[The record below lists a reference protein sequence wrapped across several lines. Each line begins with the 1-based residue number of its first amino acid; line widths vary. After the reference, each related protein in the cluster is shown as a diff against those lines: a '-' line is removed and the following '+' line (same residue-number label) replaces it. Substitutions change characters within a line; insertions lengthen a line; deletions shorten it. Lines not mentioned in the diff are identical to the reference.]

1 MKIVT
6 LMENEVSSLKRLYGD
21 IYFQDIQLIDKFFV
35 KGALDRF
42 NRILTEEEA
51 EELLTN
57 KYQNKLDEIN
67 YINYFHEIFELCGK
81 QQVYVHCADIFHSS
95 LASYKKIL
103 SMEEYRYILLLKQA
117 IKGEFIRTDDSRVL
131 EFLFRLSLDT
141 NSFSTFFFPS
151 ISTVILGNYDMSLPI
166 FCKDNQTMTRLEN
179 IAHISGLYIRR

>member
-1 MKIVT
+1 
-6 LMENEVSSLKRLYGD
+6 MENEVSSLKRLYGD

-103 SMEEYRYILLLKQA
+103 SMEEYRYILLLKQT

-141 NSFSTFFFPS
+141 NSFSNFFFPS

>member
-6 LMENEVSSLKRLYGD
+6 LMESEISSLKRLYGD